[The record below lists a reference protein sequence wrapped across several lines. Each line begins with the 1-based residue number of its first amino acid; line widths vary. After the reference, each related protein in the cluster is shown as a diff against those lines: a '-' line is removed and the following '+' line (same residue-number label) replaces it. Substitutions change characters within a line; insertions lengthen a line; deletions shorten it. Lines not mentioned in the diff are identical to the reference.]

1 MRPTFRTLKIDD
13 ARALQAL
20 VAEQAESL
28 ETGLKVLDEGV
39 LLGGGAVDLVALDA
53 EGALVLI
60 VIAFVADD
68 AMLLRALEAYAW
80 CLEYPDTIGRLYSA
94 IGTAPATPPRVMF
107 VGERLSD
114 AFLRKV
120 KHLRMP
126 SIDCLEFR
134 YLEVNGVA
142 ALSFNPVDSPRP
154 ADRTP
159 PFAPSGAGAPPAPIT
174 RAASTASSPAPVVAT
189 HTEPQIVGPPPAPS
203 RAEGGTPTVQPIAS
217 LAAAPVAVEP
227 PTVGVEVA
235 DPAAPADPP
244 IRATAPAEA
253 DRPRPAKTRPTE
265 LLEGLRIPETLSP
278 QWRRIL
284 NRPPSAPDAA
294 KIQVVRDYLQGE
306 FPGCIVHDFYEHQ
319 RAAHVFQLQNSR
331 GGLIHLAVVADDFF
345 EAEAEGDIRHVLERN
360 RLARALRE
368 AGRSDVLITG
378 AGIRVTKG

>member
-1 MRPTFRTLKIDD
+1 M
-13 ARALQAL
+13 
-20 VAEQAESL
+20 
-28 ETGLKVLDEGV
+28 
-39 LLGGGAVDLVALDA
+39 
-53 EGALVLI
+53 
-60 VIAFVADD
+60 
-68 AMLLRALEAYAW
+68 
-80 CLEYPDTIGRLYSA
+80 
-94 IGTAPATPPRVMF
+94 
-107 VGERLSD
+107 
-114 AFLRKV
+114 
-120 KHLRMP
+120 
-126 SIDCLEFR
+126 
-134 YLEVNGVA
+134 
-142 ALSFNPVDSPRP
+142 
-154 ADRTP
+154 
-159 PFAPSGAGAPPAPIT
+159 
-174 RAASTASSPAPVVAT
+174 
-189 HTEPQIVGPPPAPS
+189 
-203 RAEGGTPTVQPIAS
+203 QPIAS